1 MQELS
6 HFHVSLSHPSPYFCI
21 GKGTGG
27 TELCARL
34 SSAPKI
40 ACQVLILAVPQTCT
54 SCRGCP
60 RNPGPQRLPRPH
72 RASFEQAPAP
82 AETSSCW
89 VWGDEIGLILLTFPL
104 QVLQE
109 ATLHHSATSPGTVGP
124 QASSSGSSARRRARD
139 HVPGHGSCQH
149 PPGSCTSLPPWF
161 VYEFPDQL
169 GLFSGWKVGQGSCVQ
184 DGAF

>member
-40 ACQVLILAVPQTCT
+40 ACQLPNPAVPQTCT
-54 SCRGCP
+54 SCGGCP

-89 VWGDEIGLILLTFPL
+89 VWGDETGLILLTFPL

-109 ATLHHSATSPGTVGP
+109 ATLHHSATSPGTIGP

-139 HVPGHGSCQH
+139 HVPGHGSRQH

-161 VYEFPDQL
+161 VCKFPDQL
-169 GLFSGWKVGQGSCVQ
+169 GLFLGWKVG
-184 DGAF
+184 